1 LLWVIRVYLSDNYY
15 ERNILLLQDISLVNL
30 LIFNGPYEILNL
42 FYVLAR
48 IISNVMLVSF
58 GHRKTKRCVSYLENI
73 TSWKWVF
80 NETCGINL
88 SFLPPGKNSNNKPIV
103 SLYNEF
109 EYDHCISD
117 NGTEIQN
124 SYVSMITWAGQIW
137 FISTV
142 SNFLDFIAKIFN
154 ISFFRTASRSNYTTL
169 DYTMLQSPSRLL
181 SVFLAM

>member
-1 LLWVIRVYLSDNYY
+1 MNGTYLLLWVIRVYLSDNYY
-15 ERNILLLQDISLVNL
+15 ERNILLLQDIGLVNL

-42 FYVLAR
+42 FNVLTR

-88 SFLPPGKNSNNKPIV
+88 SFLPSGKNSNNKPIV
-103 SLYNEF
+103 SPYNEF

-124 SYVSMITWAGQIW
+124 SYVSMMTWAARANL
-137 FISTV
+137 V
-142 SNFLDFIAKIFN
+142 
-154 ISFFRTASRSNYTTL
+154 Y
-169 DYTMLQSPSRLL
+169 
-181 SVFLAM
+181 

>member
-1 LLWVIRVYLSDNYY
+1 MNATYLLLRAIRVNLVDNYY
-15 ERNILLLQDISLVNL
+15 ERNILLLQDIGLVNL

-42 FYVLAR
+42 FYVLTW

-88 SFLPPGKNSNNKPIV
+88 SFLPPGKNSQQQADYLPIQRV
-103 SLYNEF
+103 RIRPLY
-109 EYDHCISD
+109 IGILLD

-124 SYVSMITWAGQIW
+124 SYVSK
-137 FISTV
+137 F
-142 SNFLDFIAKIFN
+142 
-154 ISFFRTASRSNYTTL
+154 
-169 DYTMLQSPSRLL
+169 
-181 SVFLAM
+181 